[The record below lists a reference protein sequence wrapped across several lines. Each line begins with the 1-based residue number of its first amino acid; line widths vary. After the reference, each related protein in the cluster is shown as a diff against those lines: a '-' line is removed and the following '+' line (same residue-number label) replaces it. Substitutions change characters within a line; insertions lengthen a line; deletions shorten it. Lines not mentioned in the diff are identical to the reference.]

1 MIPRARA
8 ATREAIIFA
17 YLDEPPFC
25 WPGPDG
31 GALGSDVELVT
42 AASRAIGIVSVE
54 MRLTSFSEL
63 LPGLVDG
70 RWAITTPLFVTP
82 ERQRSVDFSRPV
94 WALSDGLLVRRG
106 DEDRFC
112 SYEAL
117 AQDGSARLVVVAD
130 QVQEQSGLAAGIP
143 RDRVLRVATQQDAVQ
158 AVRDRRAEA
167 YASVAMAH
175 RGFLGHTPDP
185 ALAIV
190 PVAAEA
196 KDREPAKGAFAFAK
210 SQADLRTRFNQA
222 LDGLI
227 GSDWHRAMMA
237 RYGFAASD
245 FEVDETIGPKTATH
259 SSGRC
264 VSPDRRSYP
273 RPSPWRAGRIAGCG
287 SRRTVRSPARE

>member
-1 MIPRARA
+1 MIAKTRA
-8 ATREAIIFA
+8 AAREPIIFA

-31 GALGSDVELVT
+31 RALGSDVELLT
-42 AASRAIGIVSVE
+42 ETLRAIGIVSVE
-54 MRLTSFSEL
+54 MRLTSFAEL

-70 RWAITTPLFVTP
+70 RWTITTPLFVTP

-94 WALSDGLLVRRG
+94 WALSDGLLVRCG

-112 SYEAL
+112 SYQAL
-117 AQDGSARLVVVAD
+117 AQDASARLVVVAD

-143 RDRVLRVATQQDAVQ
+143 RNRVLRVATQEEAVQ
-158 AVRDRRAEA
+158 AVRNRGAEA

-175 RGFLGHTPDP
+175 RGFLSHTPDP

-196 KDREPAKGAFAFAK
+196 KDRKPAKGAFAFAR
-210 SQADLRTRFNQA
+210 SQADLRARFNQA

-227 GSDWHRAMMA
+227 GSDWHCAMMA
-237 RYGFAASD
+237 RSGFAASD
-245 FEVDETIGPKTATH
+245 FAVG
-259 SSGRC
+259 
-264 VSPDRRSYP
+264 
-273 RPSPWRAGRIAGCG
+273 
-287 SRRTVRSPARE
+287 